1 MTLKELKV
9 RAAELKIVGRSTMN
23 KDELVS
29 MIADVEGRN
38 VPPTT
43 EYQFA
48 VEVPT
53 TSKLTEEG
61 ARDALNRVLA
71 ISMDPDGLRL
81 LNDALDAPP
90 SPSSQDKRSK
100 RSKANHRRRQ
110 RRITK
115 RGY

>member
-1 MTLKELKV
+1 M
-9 RAAELKIVGRSTMN
+9 GRSTMN

-29 MIADVEGRN
+29 MIAAAEGRN

-53 TSKLTEEG
+53 TSKLTEEK
-61 ARDALNRVLA
+61 ARDALTRVLA
-71 ISMDPDGLRL
+71 VSMDPENPGWTLISGEAER
-81 LNDALDAPP
+81 
-90 SPSSQDKRSK
+90 KKSK
-100 RSKANHRRRQ
+100 RTKQRRRA
-110 RRITK
+110 RINK